1 MSRGDAI
8 CYLSCK
14 DLPAGRTVL
23 HETKCCWVGMMVRL
37 DEELGCF
44 VRGYVETGEIVVNA
58 KLRTGTILRP
68 GPVMVWA

>member
-23 HETKCCWVGMMVRL
+23 HETKCCWVGMVRL

-44 VRGYVETGEIVVNA
+44 VRGYVETGKIVVNA